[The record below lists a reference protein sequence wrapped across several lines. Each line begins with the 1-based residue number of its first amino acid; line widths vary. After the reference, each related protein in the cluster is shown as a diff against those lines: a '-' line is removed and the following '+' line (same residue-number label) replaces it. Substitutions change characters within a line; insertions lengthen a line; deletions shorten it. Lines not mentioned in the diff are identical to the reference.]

1 MIDDGEGNRRAV
13 SSPFWFELLSPP
25 EVTAEFEIFFLQ
37 WYRPNLSTFRHKLE
51 YFPVRLM
58 ARLIGSLPRPMAR
71 GVCEAFGLLMY
82 FAHRRLR
89 RVGLRNLALAFPE
102 KSRKEKLRI
111 LRRLFL
117 GLGRQLAEFT
127 LFPRYTKENAAKV
140 AVYDGFQNFAEAR
153 DRGQGVLF
161 LTGHFGGWEIGSF
174 VHSLHGNPMN
184 IVVRPLDNPYVNA
197 MVDRYRTLH
206 GNHTFGKQDFAR
218 GLLTAM
224 KRGEIT
230 GILMDT
236 NMTPPQGAFV
246 PFFGVPACTATGVAR
261 VALHTRAAVLPA
273 FTIWDRQLGKYKIH
287 FDPALELVST
297 GDDEA
302 DALANTALFTRVIEN
317 YARRYPEQWLWV
329 HRRWKTRPAG
339 EPPLY

>member
-1 MIDDGEGNRRAV
+1 
-13 SSPFWFELLSPP
+13 
-25 EVTAEFEIFFLQ
+25 
-37 WYRPNLSTFRHKLE
+37 LSTFRHKLE
-51 YFPVRLM
+51 YLPVWLM
-58 ARLIGSLPRPMAR
+58 ARLIGIMPRPIAR
-71 GVCEAFGLLMY
+71 AVCECFGLLMY
-82 FAHRRLR
+82 FAHSRLR
-89 RVGLRNLALAFPE
+89 HVGLRNLALAFPE
-102 KSRKEKLRI
+102 KTRKEKLRI
-111 LRRLFL
+111 LRQLFL
-117 GLGRQLAEFT
+117 GLGRQLAEFA
-127 LFPRYTKENAAKV
+127 LFPRYTKENAARV

-153 DRGQGVLF
+153 HRGKGVLF

-174 VHSLHGNPMN
+174 VHSLNGHSMN

-224 KRGEIT
+224 RRGEVT

-261 VALHTRAAVLPA
+261 VALRTGAAVLPA
-273 FTIWDRQLGKYKIH
+273 FTIWDRELGKYKIH
-287 FDPALELVST
+287 FDPALQLVST
-297 GDDEA
+297 GNDEA
-302 DALANTALFTRVIEN
+302 DALANTALFNQVIES

-329 HRRWKTRPAG
+329 HRRWKTRPEG
-339 EPPLY
+339 EPSLY

>member
-1 MIDDGEGNRRAV
+1 
-13 SSPFWFELLSPP
+13 
-25 EVTAEFEIFFLQ
+25 
-37 WYRPNLSTFRHKLE
+37 
-51 YFPVRLM
+51 M
-58 ARLIGSLPRPMAR
+58 ARLIGMLPRPMAR
-71 GVCEAFGLLMY
+71 GFCQGIGMLMY
-82 FAHRRLR
+82 AAHRRLR
-89 RVGLRNLALAFPE
+89 HVGLRNLSLAFPE

-127 LFPRYTKENAAKV
+127 LFPRYTKENASHI

-153 DRGQGVLF
+153 DRGKGVLF

-174 VHSLHGNPMN
+174 VHSLNGNPMN

-206 GNHTFGKQDFAR
+206 GNRTLGKRDFAR
-218 GLLTAM
+218 SLLTAM
-224 KRGEIT
+224 KRGQVT

-246 PFFGVPACTATGVAR
+246 DFFGVPACTATGVAR
-261 VALHTRAAVLPA
+261 VALHTGAAVLPA
-273 FTIWDRQLGKYKIH
+273 FTVWDRELGKYKIR
-287 FDPALELVST
+287 FEPALQLVST

-302 DALANTALFTRVIEN
+302 DALANTTLFNKVIES

-329 HRRWKTRPAG
+329 HRRWKTRPEG
-339 EPPLY
+339 EPSLY

>member
-1 MIDDGEGNRRAV
+1 MY
-13 SSPFWFELLSPP
+13 
-25 EVTAEFEIFFLQ
+25 VT
-37 WYRPNLSTFRHKLE
+37 
-51 YFPVRLM
+51 
-58 ARLIGSLPRPMAR
+58 
-71 GVCEAFGLLMY
+71 
-82 FAHRRLR
+82 HRKLR
-89 RVGLRNLALAFPE
+89 RVGLRNLAIAFPE
-102 KSRKEKLRI
+102 KGRKEKLRI

-127 LFPRYTKENAAKV
+127 LFPRYNKENASRV

-153 DRGQGVLF
+153 DRGKGVLF

-174 VHSLHGNPMN
+174 VHSLNDNPMN
-184 IVVRPLDNPYVNA
+184 IVVRPLDNPYVNS
-197 MVDRYRTLH
+197 MVDHYRTLH
-206 GNHTFGKQDFAR
+206 GNRTFGKQDFAR
-218 GLLTAM
+218 GLLKAM
-224 KRGEIT
+224 KRGEVT

-261 VALHTRAAVLPA
+261 VALHTGAAVLPA
-273 FTIWDRQLGKYKIH
+273 FTIWDRELGKYKIH
-287 FDPALELVST
+287 FDPALQLVST

-302 DALANTALFTRVIEN
+302 DALANTALFTKVIET

-329 HRRWKTRPAG
+329 HRRWKTRPEG